1 VWWTAPSPDGTL
13 LAVQTWASDSADNR
27 VDVVRIATGQ
37 VLQSHTVAHG
47 PNGVAFTPD
56 GRELIALGCCWT
68 GSGSAL
74 LGWDAR
80 AGRQLFSLGDGTG
93 AEAFD
98 VAPNRDVVDVGTAGG
113 KFLQLDA
120 SSGKPVSAPLQVAAG
135 EISQMSLSPDGRSL
149 VVSSDDHTASIWD
162 LRSRSRLGDAF
173 GPYQGTV
180 PAVAFEP
187 DGRVL
192 IDLLSNAVQ
201 WPTDVRTWERFACRA
216 AGRGLTRAEWHDLLP
231 DRSYQRVCTA

>member
-80 AGRQLFSLGDGTG
+80 TGRQLFSLGDGTG